1 MTFLQ
6 TFQHGSDGRPR
17 HGIAG
22 RGEYSRMESLNFGLT
37 EKARSSSD
45 FFMEPQ
51 PGLSTS
57 CSRKQARVFSM
68 KSVKKYGL
76 EVYFKIMQPPAFR

>member
-6 TFQHGSDGRPR
+6 ACMEVTGDLVMRLQ
-17 HGIAG
+17 AG
-22 RGEYSRMESLNFGLT
+22 ASTLGMESLNFGLT